1 MLHFAIS
8 INQHPFAF
16 KLSVTLV
23 ISIELTQTQLELIFA
38 TLIYEAM
45 YLNWPIM
52 ALLVAQVVND
62 SLSYL
67 L

>member
-16 KLSVTLV
+16 KLGVTLV

-38 TLIYEAM
+38 TLIY
-45 YLNWPIM
+45 
-52 ALLVAQVVND
+52 
-62 SLSYL
+62 
-67 L
+67 